1 MMFSGLDDEVFL
13 VRVRQSLSGLDVD
26 VLSVRVR

>member
-13 VRVRQSLSGLDVD
+13 VRVRQSFSGLDVD